1 MGGLTLPGLDGLG
14 VGPGMPAPGFGPGVG
29 PNGLP
34 MPSFAPGSR
43 NLPTP
48 GFAPGLPAPGFAP
61 APMNLPVPG
70 FAPRPVSLPF
80 PGYAPPSQPPAQG
93 PQFVAHPFVRAPRD
107 FFMWSDVMQD
117 QISRTQRP
125 SLVP

>member
-1 MGGLTLPGLDGLG
+1 MGGLTLPGLDMSFSP
-14 VGPGMPAPGFGPGVG
+14 PGMPMPGYTPAVPGFAQNV
-29 PNGLP
+29 
-34 MPSFAPGSR
+34 
-43 NLPTP
+43 PTP
-48 GFAPGLPAPGFAP
+48 GFAPGLPVPGFAP

-80 PGYAPPSQPPAQG
+80 PGYAPPAKPPEHG
-93 PQFVAHPFVRAPRD
+93 PQFVAHPFARAPRD

-117 QISRTQRP
+117 QISRTLRP